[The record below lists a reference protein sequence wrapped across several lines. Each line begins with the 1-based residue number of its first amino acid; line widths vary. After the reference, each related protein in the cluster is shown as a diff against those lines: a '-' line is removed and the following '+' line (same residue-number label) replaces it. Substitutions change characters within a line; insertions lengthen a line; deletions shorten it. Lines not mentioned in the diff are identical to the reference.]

1 MWYGV
6 VFVLVL
12 LLDQITKI
20 LSAYYGVG
28 LAEGQSLLKIIDGF
42 LEITYAENR
51 DGMMGIFDNLASREF
66 IFLISTS
73 IILIGIFIYI
83 GVSKN
88 RSKWRNFTLTLILSG
103 AFGNFIDR
111 IVNFSDGAYVR
122 DMIHVI
128 IKIGGKEY
136 FPYIFNVADIAL
148 VVGAIM
154 LIIDLMF
161 LDKDAI
167 FKPAKKID
175 KSEENTETVTAKEE
189 N

>member
-6 VFVLVL
+6 VVVLVL

-20 LSAYYGVG
+20 LSAYYGTS

-51 DGMMGIFDNLASREF
+51 DGMMGIFDNLVSREF

-88 RSKWRNFTLTLILSG
+88 RGKWRNFTLTLILSP
-103 AFGNFIDR
+103 I
-111 IVNFSDGAYVR
+111 STSLTL
-122 DMIHVI
+122 VI
-128 IKIGGKEY
+128 G
-136 FPYIFNVADIAL
+136 DS
-148 VVGAIM
+148 
-154 LIIDLMF
+154 F
-161 LDKDAI
+161 L
-167 FKPAKKID
+167 
-175 KSEENTETVTAKEE
+175 
-189 N
+189 